1 MESEEHFQCLKVMNS
16 DNQSLLK
23 HYITWRI
30 KMKSTDYHIAT
41 QLGNSKDYLEIGK
54 TLKYS

>member
-30 KMKSTDYHIAT
+30 KMKSTDCHIAT
-41 QLGNSKDYLEIGK
+41 QLGLQRLFGNWQN
-54 TLKYS
+54 T